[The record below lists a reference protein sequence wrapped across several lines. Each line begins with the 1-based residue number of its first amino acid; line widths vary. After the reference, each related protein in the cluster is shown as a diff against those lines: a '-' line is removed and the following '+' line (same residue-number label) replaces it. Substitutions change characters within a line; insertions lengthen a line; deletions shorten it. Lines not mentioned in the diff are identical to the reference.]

1 MRTPEAVQKLCASVK
16 NAEESIKTLKD
27 TLPGGVGGAKWGK
40 VEGKAESQSYRRA
53 LKHAAE
59 AQGQAYPPPHLQ
71 GLWSTPAP
79 ADFSTTAHIGE
90 VK

>member
-1 MRTPEAVQKLCASVK
+1 M
-16 NAEESIKTLKD
+16 
-27 TLPGGVGGAKWGK
+27 GGGKWGK

-59 AQGQAYPPPHLQ
+59 APVRHTPPPRLQ

-79 ADFSTTAHIGE
+79 ADFSATAHIGK

>member
-1 MRTPEAVQKLCASVK
+1 MLCRVGWVVESGVKWRGKL
-16 NAEESIKTLKD
+16 
-27 TLPGGVGGAKWGK
+27 K
-40 VEGKAESQSYRRA
+40 VSPIVVP

-59 AQGQAYPPPHLQ
+59 APVRHTPPPRLQ

-79 ADFSTTAHIGE
+79 ADFSATAHIGE